1 MPDCLQP
8 NSLGPNS
15 SSPNCSSIDP
25 LVTPYVD
32 GNINDTDRDL
42 VDRHLSA
49 CRPCRGRVHAEQ
61 AVHRLMCTRRSALG
75 GEAVPPALRARC
87 ALLGGPATSRH
98 PTTWRTRGTAFA
110 LAAGLV
116 LIVGGAFVFEATER
130 STRVLAAELTAD
142 HMKCFRVLNSGLGT
156 HQGAQAV
163 ESSMASSFDWQ
174 MRLPEHAD
182 RAGLELVGA
191 RRCVYGQGV
200 VAHIMYRNN
209 GNPVSIFML
218 PKCARPQE
226 LIEVMGHQAAIWSVG
241 NRTFVLIAREPRAEV
256 DRMTSFVQAALR

>member
-1 MPDCLQP
+1 MPD
-8 NSLGPNS
+8 
-15 SSPNCSSIDP
+15 SPNCQSPNCQSIDS

-32 GNINDTDRDL
+32 GKINETDRDL
-42 VDRHLSA
+42 VDRHLGA

-61 AVHRLMCTRRSALG
+61 AVHALISTRRSALG
-75 GEAVPPALRARC
+75 GDAVPPALRARC
-87 ALLGGPATSRH
+87 ALLGRHATPLLRT
-98 PTTWRTRGTAFA
+98 PTRRARATGFA

-116 LIVGGAFVFEATER
+116 LVVAGAFVFEATGR

-142 HMKCFRVLNSGLGT
+142 HMKCFRVIDSGFGA
-156 HQGAQAV
+156 HQGPQAV
-163 ESSMASSFDWQ
+163 ESSMASSFGWQ
-174 MRLPEHAD
+174 MRLPEHAE

-200 VAHIMYRNN
+200 VAHIMYRHN

-218 PKCARPQE
+218 PKRARPEE

-241 NRTFVLIAREPRAEV
+241 DRTFVLIAREPRAEV
-256 DRMTSFVQAALR
+256 ERMTSFVHTALR

>member
-1 MPDCLQP
+1 MPDCNHP
-8 NSLGPNS
+8 DCN
-15 SSPNCSSIDP
+15 SIDP

-32 GNINDTDRDL
+32 GTINDTDRDL

-61 AVHRLMCTRRSALG
+61 AVHRLICTRRSALG
-75 GEAVPPALRARC
+75 DDAVPPALRARC
-87 ALLGGPATSRH
+87 ALLGRPATSLLRA
-98 PTTWRTRGTAFA
+98 PTRWARATGFA

-116 LIVGGAFVFEATER
+116 LMVAGAFVFEATER
-130 STRVLAAELTAD
+130 SPRVLAAELTAD
-142 HMKCFRVLNSGLGT
+142 HMKCFRVIDSGFGT
-156 HQGAQAV
+156 HQGPQAV
-163 ESSMASSFDWQ
+163 ESSMAASFDWQ
-174 MRLPEHAD
+174 MHLPEHAD

-191 RRCVYGQGV
+191 RRCVYGEGV
-200 VAHIMYRNN
+200 VAHIMYRHN

-218 PKCARPQE
+218 PKRARPEE

-256 DRMTSFVQAALR
+256 ERMTSFVHPAFR